1 MVKLSIIIPAH
12 NEEERILKTLKD
24 YAAFFD
30 IKLKKNYELIVIP
43 NACKDNT
50 TKIVAEFSKKQH
62 RVKYKELK
70 EAGKGIA
77 LIEGFKIANGSLIGF
92 VDADNSTSPKEFNKL
107 MEAINSYD
115 GAIASRWM
123 KNSIVDIK
131 QPLQRVIAGRVFNFL
146 IRFTLGLNFHDT
158 QCGAKLFKKE
168 AIKKVYTK
176 LGITKW
182 AFDID
187 LLYLFKR
194 NGYTIKEVPIKW
206 ADTISSKLKIPKAS
220 FEMFLALIRLR
231 LIYSPLNF
239 IVKAY
244 DALPESIKI
253 HHRL

>member
-1 MVKLSIIIPAH
+1 MVNLSIIIPAH

-30 IKLKKNYELIVIP
+30 IKLKNNYEIIVIP

-50 TKIVAEFSKKQH
+50 VKIVAEFSKKH
-62 RVKYKELK
+62 HKVKYKGLK

-92 VDADNSTSPKEFNKL
+92 VDADNSTSAKEFYKL
-107 MEAINSYD
+107 MGVIDSYD

-123 KNSIVDIK
+123 KESIVDIK
-131 QPLQRVIAGRVFNFL
+131 QPLPRVIAGRAFNFIVKFL
-146 IRFTLGLNFHDT
+146 LGIRFHDT

-168 AIKKVYTK
+168 VIKKIYTK

-187 LLYLFKR
+187 LLYLMKYY
-194 NGYTIKEVPIKW
+194 NYKIKEVPIKW
-206 ADTISSKLKIPKAS
+206 ADTISSKLKILKAS

-231 LIYSPLNF
+231 LIYSPFNF
-239 IVKAY
+239 IVKVY
-244 DALPESIKI
+244 DLLPESIKV